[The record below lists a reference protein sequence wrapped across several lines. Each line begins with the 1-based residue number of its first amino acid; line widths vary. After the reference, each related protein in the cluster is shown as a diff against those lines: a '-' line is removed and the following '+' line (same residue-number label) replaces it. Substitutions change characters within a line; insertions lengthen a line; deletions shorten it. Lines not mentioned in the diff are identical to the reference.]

1 MADEHLF
8 WITSRA
14 AGILALLLSTA
25 AVAVGLLMGGRLVR
39 RRGVDLRATHEA
51 LALAALLAIA
61 VHAVALLFDSFLSP
75 SVLDVTLPF
84 VSAYHRLYT
93 TLGILSGWAL
103 ALLGLSY
110 YWRGRIGVAR
120 WRRLHR
126 WTALVWV
133 LSIVHALGE
142 GTDAG
147 ETWFLLGIGA
157 LVVPALGLLAVRMT
171 EPKGVTA

>member
-25 AVAVGLLMGGRLVR
+25 AVSVGVLMGGRMIR
-39 RRGVDLRATHEA
+39 RRGPDLRATHEA
-51 LALAALLAIA
+51 LALATLAAIA
-61 VHAVALLFDSFLSP
+61 IHAGALLFDSFLSA
-75 SVLDVTLPF
+75 SVFDIALPF
-84 VSAYHRLYT
+84 VSSYHRLFT
-93 TLGILSGWAL
+93 TLGILCGWATV
-103 ALLGLSY
+103 LLGLSY
-110 YWRGRIGVAR
+110 YVRARIGVAR

-126 WTALVWV
+126 FTALVWL

-147 ETWFLLGIGA
+147 EAWFLLGAGA
-157 LVVPALGLLAVRMT
+157 LVVPAIGLLAVRMT
-171 EPKGVTA
+171 EPKGVTT

>member
-1 MADEHLF
+1 MPAEHLF

-14 AGILALLLSTA
+14 AGILALMLSTA
-25 AVAVGLLMGGRLVR
+25 AVSVGLLMGGRLVR

-51 LALAALLAIA
+51 LALAAIAAIA
-61 VHAVALLFDSFLSP
+61 VHAGALLFDSFLSP
-75 SVLDVTLPF
+75 SLLDLTIPF
-84 VSAYHRLYT
+84 VSSYNRLFT
-93 TLGILSGWAL
+93 TLGILCGWAT

-110 YWRGRIGVAR
+110 YSRARIGVAR

-126 WTALVWV
+126 WTALVWL

-147 ETWFLLGIGA
+147 ESWFLLGLGA
-157 LVVPALGLLAVRMT
+157 LVIPALALLTVRMT
-171 EPKGVTA
+171 EPKGVTT

>member
-1 MADEHLF
+1 MPSEHLF

-25 AVAVGLLMGGRLVR
+25 AVTVGLLMGGRIVR
-39 RRGVDLRATHEA
+39 RRGPDLRATHEA
-51 LALAALLAIA
+51 LSLATMAAIV
-61 VHAVALLFDSFLSP
+61 VHAGALLFDSFLKAG
-75 SVLDVTLPF
+75 VLDITVPF
-84 VSAYHRLYT
+84 ASSFHTVFT
-93 TLGILSGWAL
+93 TLGILAGWATL
-103 ALLGLSY
+103 LLGVSY
-110 YWRGRIGVAR
+110 YWRGRIGAAR

-126 WTALVWV
+126 FTALAWL

-147 ETWFLLGIGA
+147 QSWFLLGSGA

-171 EPKGVTA
+171 EPKGATT